1 MQKTYFC
8 CKKKCCV
15 EKSIFIF
22 FKKISFNFVVICR
35 KKRIFTAEMRA
46 LFYKYAFNCLKINKL
61 NN

>member
-8 CKKKCCV
+8 CKKSVALKNQYL
-15 EKSIFIF
+15 F
-22 FKKISFNFVVICR
+22 FFEKISFNFVENR
-35 KKRIFTAEMRA
+35 KKKRIFTAEMRA